1 MNKRNLIKTI
11 IIILVILINI
21 ILLSMVVISVSK
33 TIKHLLTNSS
43 KISTSNTTQ
52 EQKEDSTPTN
62 SEKNSNI
69 FKNYKHKI
77 FYTLQKAVSYKNYKP
92 NLNDVLRIFL
102 LITGTILLILEIKML
117 LKIKSQ
123 L

>member
-69 FKNYKHKI
+69 FKNYK
-77 FYTLQKAVSYKNYKP
+77 P